1 MWWGFNYLAACR
13 GVIQVTKF
21 TLTFETLGTDLIE
34 FLSLYPWNLFLRML
48 EQKRWTELYA
58 KGSKG
63 SKGSKEVQINILI
76 MACPT
81 QQFIEKLTNQQKR
94 ITYE

>member
-1 MWWGFNYLAACR
+1 
-13 GVIQVTKF
+13 
-21 TLTFETLGTDLIE
+21 
-34 FLSLYPWNLFLRML
+34 ML

>member
-34 FLSLYPWNLFLRML
+34 FLSLYPWNLFLGML

-63 SKGSKEVQINILI
+63 SEEVQINMLI
-76 MACPT
+76 NIYIPIFHIPFLFFEVICPK
-81 QQFIEKLTNQQKR
+81 I
-94 ITYE
+94 